1 MATPSEQPTLFRH
14 AVATLSALRPRPEI
28 EIEVVRAPQRL
39 APWAFAL
46 AAEVTGPAGEMA
58 SGRLVLLHDPESEQA
73 WDGVL
78 RLVAYAR
85 AELDPDIADDPLLN
99 EVGWSW
105 LTEALEESGADYRA
119 LGGTVTHTSSARFGD
134 ISGPA
139 RSDDIELRASWTPTD
154 SDMTAHAA
162 AFCALLASTAGLPPV
177 GVTLLSPQR
186 G

>member
-1 MATPSEQPTLFRH
+1 MAEHRLEEAIVFEDPAAPS
-14 AVATLSALRPRPEI
+14 VADL
-28 EIEVVRAPQRL
+28 
-39 APWAFAL
+39 
-46 AAEVTGPAGEMA
+46 TGELDADRTTELMTVNIGPHHPAT
-58 SGRLVLLHDPESEQA
+58 H
-73 WDGVL
+73 GVL